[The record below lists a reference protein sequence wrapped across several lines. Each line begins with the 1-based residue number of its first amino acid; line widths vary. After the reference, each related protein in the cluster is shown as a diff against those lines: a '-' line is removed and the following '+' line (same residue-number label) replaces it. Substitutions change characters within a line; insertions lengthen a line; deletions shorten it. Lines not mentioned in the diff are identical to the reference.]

1 MCLGYPCLKMCYFL
15 RKKFLLVYSF
25 LLRSINIK
33 ANWEKVECPFL
44 MTSQSRT
51 LSPSIH
57 ASCLD
62 LSVIWQRISYV
73 LLCST
78 TELCFNSFQAL
89 HGFSPSEALE
99 GTLVKTYAT
108 PYGKCLRHNLLYV
121 VIASLFLWALH
132 KDQMWCH
139 RWQKWEQDA

>member
-1 MCLGYPCLKMCYFL
+1 MLFSEQEIPSCMLI
-15 RKKFLLVYSF
+15 
-25 LLRSINIK
+25 SINIK
-33 ANWEKVECPFL
+33 GNWEKVECPFL
-44 MTSQSRT
+44 MTSQSWIT
-51 LSPSIH
+51 LSLSIH

-73 LLCST
+73 LLYST

-89 HGFSPSEALE
+89 RGLSLSEALE

-121 VIASLFLWALH
+121 AIASLFLWALH